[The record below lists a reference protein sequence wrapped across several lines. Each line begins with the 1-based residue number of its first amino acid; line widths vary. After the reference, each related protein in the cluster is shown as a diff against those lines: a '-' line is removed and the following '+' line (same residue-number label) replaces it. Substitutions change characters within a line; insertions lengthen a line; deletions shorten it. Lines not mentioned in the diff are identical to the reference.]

1 MFKAIIHAVSIK
13 KLILKKAINQ
23 SAISNIPCSSKWV
36 SEFIKS
42 VLSIN
47 KILKIFNVSSKWKDK
62 GAITIIEPFIK

>member
-1 MFKAIIHAVSIK
+1 M
-13 KLILKKAINQ
+13 KAINQ

-47 KILKIFNVSSKWKDK
+47 KILKIFNDK
-62 GAITIIEPFIK
+62 NFIKNDRDGYFIVDN